1 MSLFAEDMI
10 PYPENH
16 KESSMKLLELINRS
30 ARLYNTSSIFKN
42 QLYSY
47 VAVMNKLKIKNTISP
62 KTK

>member
-1 MSLFAEDMI
+1 LSLFAEDMI